1 MKKRKVE
8 NVREREDAGAPAAPD
23 VVSHLEV
30 GDVERKA
37 EGGRGGEAG
46 RVGHAKVEEVL
57 HPLGQR
63 RHLLLL
69 LLVVGLLERH
79 LVAQGHDHPPD
90 LGELCTIYKR
100 KELYNIKHIHFSN
113 NSFCYYYFFITIISV
128 L

>member
-1 MKKRKVE
+1 MEEETKKMKKRKVE

-37 EGGRGGEAG
+37 EGGGGGETG
-46 RVGHAKVEEVL
+46 RVGDAKVEEVL

-63 RHLLLL
+63 RHLLLLL

-100 KELYNIKHIHFSN
+100 KRNYI
-113 NSFCYYYFFITIISV
+113 
-128 L
+128 